1 MRCSCP
7 RCKAHSVLALCESI
21 FPCSMPGDQMQCGLC
36 VQGSPKK
43 ITDDVAAL
51 RPTLFI
57 AVPRVLE
64 RIQAGIDAKVQL
76 LPDANAQSSRHPC
89 CLPAPMQDQTPAFR
103 HLLACACGLQR
114 HAADAGSAV
123 QCTGSWVAWVV
134 AAGEGQGPGDAR
146 HLCAGV
152 PMEAAAH
159 QDGRRR
165 GKREHL
171 FQSPSEHPGVWTSLT
186 V

>member
-1 MRCSCP
+1 
-7 RCKAHSVLALCESI
+7 
-21 FPCSMPGDQMQCGLC
+21 MQCGLC

-103 HLLACACGLQR
+103 HLIACACGLQR
-114 HAADAGSAV
+114 HAANAGSAV
-123 QCTGSWVAWVV
+123 QCFGSWVAWVPLQV
-134 AAGEGQGPGDAR
+134 KGKGLVTRVIFALAFRWKQLRIKMGAAVESVSTCFRAPLSTLVSGPA
-146 HLCAGV
+146 
-152 PMEAAAH
+152 
-159 QDGRRR
+159 
-165 GKREHL
+165 
-171 FQSPSEHPGVWTSLT
+171 
-186 V
+186 